1 MKVYELI
8 ERYNS
13 DRTNEIPEDTKLRWL
28 KTIEQQIFEEV
39 ILTHKIPEEWEDFD
53 AETYFDDWGL
63 DKELLIPDMYAEVY
77 IHYLDKKNSWT
88 SDDIKRQ
95 RIASELF
102 NNAYLTY
109 CKWYNRLNLPAGG
122 QGIYVD
128 HSRY

>member
-39 ILTHKIPEEWEDFD
+39 ILTHKIPKDWEDFD

-77 IHYLDKKNSWT
+77 IHYLDMEC
-88 SDDIKRQ
+88 IL
-95 RIASELF
+95 I
-102 NNAYLTY
+102 
-109 CKWYNRLNLPAGG
+109 
-122 QGIYVD
+122 I
-128 HSRY
+128 